1 MHVLLLTQEQCA
13 FCTQAKETLD
23 RLAAEYGFTVSTLD
37 VSTPAGEA
45 VAVQSGVLFPPG
57 IFLDGEVFSYGRL
70 SERKLRQALERR
82 RKAGGEQ
89 TPSPKGEGKHETR
102 TRD

>member
-13 FCTQAKETLD
+13 FCTQAKETLN

-45 VAVQSGVLFPPG
+45 VAVQSGMLFPPG

-89 TPSPKGEGKHETR
+89 TLSPKDEGKHEF
-102 TRD
+102 